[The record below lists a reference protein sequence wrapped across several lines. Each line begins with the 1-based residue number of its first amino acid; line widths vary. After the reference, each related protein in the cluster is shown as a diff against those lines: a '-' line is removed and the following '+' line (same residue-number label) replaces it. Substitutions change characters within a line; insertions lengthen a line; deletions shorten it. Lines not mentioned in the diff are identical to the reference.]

1 MAHNGETE
9 IEMVQRHIRQGE
21 ESVTSQRKV
30 VASLPPDSALEK
42 TAPALGPVRRRP
54 GKPSRTSDPA
64 AEPKSGSRSVDTS
77 HFLSF
82 KPFKPGSSD

>member
-21 ESVTSQRKV
+21 ESVTSQRKI

-42 TAPALGPVRRRP
+42 TARQLLVQFEDALENHRAHLTRLLNQHPEAG
-54 GKPSRTSDPA
+54 
-64 AEPKSGSRSVDTS
+64 
-77 HFLSF
+77 L
-82 KPFKPGSSD
+82 